1 MSTQYRL
8 WLPTSQQGPSPSC
21 ATGTRG
27 PAGRAAS
34 RCGSAG
40 HHCLKEDGGPGRTA
54 TQSISTF
61 ISAAALPPQSFWLA
75 AAGGSARRRR
85 RSSRRSRLCRPGKPR
100 SGPRPAPDL
109 SVLLD
114 DARFWIE
121 HNTYPPDET
130 AVRVHHRLVWI
141 HPFPNGNGRHARL
154 MADLL
159 IEKLGGEAFSWG
171 GGSLADVSKLRTR
184 YIAALQTADGYDI
197 GPLLAFARS

>member
-1 MSTQYRL
+1 VSYFNAIG
-8 WLPTSQQGPSPSC
+8 TSRSF
-21 ATGTRG
+21 
-27 PAGRAAS
+27 AAVI
-34 RCGSAG
+34 SAG
-40 HHCLKEDGGPGRTA
+40 AFIQASGDWNNDRQHGLRFRARFLKA
-54 TQSISTF
+54 M
-61 ISAAALPPQSFWLA
+61 PPTTIA
-75 AAGGSARRRR
+75 
-85 RSSRRSRLCRPGKPR
+85 
-100 SGPRPAPDL
+100 
-109 SVLLD
+109 VLLD

-159 IEKLGGEAFSWG
+159 IEKMGGEAFSWG

-184 YIAALQTADGYDI
+184 YIAALQAADGYDI

>member
-1 MSTQYRL
+1 MTDLFQEPEDATPLTPAERDGLLPIVDYPSRATSTRPNRRTL
-8 WLPTSQQGPSPSC
+8 CKVRPGH
-21 ATGTRG
+21 AAG
-27 PAGRAAS
+27 AGRRPPKLLDDGFAQ
-34 RCGSAG
+34 RLHGRMFGDVWEWAG
-40 HHCLKEDGGPGRTA
+40 AYRKTERNIGVAPYR
-54 TQSISTF
+54 I
-61 ISAAALPPQSFWLA
+61 
-75 AAGGSARRRR
+75 
-85 RSSRRSRLCRPGKPR
+85 
-100 SGPRPAPDL
+100 APDL
-109 SVLLD
+109 AVLLD

-184 YIAALQTADGYDI
+184 YIAALQAADGDDI

>member
-1 MSTQYRL
+1 MTDLFQEPDDATPLTPAERDGLRQSWITHRRDLNEAEQENIV
-8 WLPTSQQGPSPSC
+8 QG
-21 ATGTRG
+21 
-27 PAGRAAS
+27 AA
-34 RCGSAG
+34 
-40 HHCLKEDGGPGRTA
+40 
-54 TQSISTF
+54 
-61 ISAAALPPQSFWLA
+61 W
-75 AAGGSARRRR
+75 ARRQRGLTAAKLLDDGFAQ
-85 RSSRRSRLCRPGKPR
+85 RLHGRMFGDVWEWAGAYRKTERNIGVAPYR
-100 SGPRPAPDL
+100 IAPDL
-109 SVLLD
+109 AVLLD

-141 HPFPNGNGRHARL
+141 HPFPNGNGRNARL

-184 YIAALQTADGYDI
+184 YIAALQAADGYDI